1 MTADL
6 RFARLTAR
14 GEAGLSVFRLR
25 GRAVAGV
32 LARIFRARGASRLEP
47 GQVRV
52 GSLLDGDAALDD
64 VVVRIRA
71 APDGWEADISTHGS
85 PYVGD
90 RLAVLIAEAGGRPLA
105 DAEQE
110 GLSGARESTPGTP
123 SSPRR
128 GRPCSAPSRT
138 ARRCSSFTR
147 STAG

>member
-32 LARIFRARGASRLEP
+32 SRGSSGREAPPPRAGP
-47 GQVRV
+47 GPGRP
-52 GSLLDGDAALDD
+52 LLDGDAPLDD

-85 PYVGD
+85 LTSATG
-90 RLAVLIAEAGGRPLA
+90 
-105 DAEQE
+105 
-110 GLSGARESTPGTP
+110 
-123 SSPRR
+123 SP
-128 GRPCSAPSRT
+128 C
-138 ARRCSSFTR
+138 
-147 STAG
+147 